1 VVLAHQDGG
10 VVGVEDEGPLVGALL
25 SDPVVVGDGPAV
37 VGAADPL
44 VVGAELEAGCL
55 GRLLHRVEGGEE
67 GRGVHAVAVGN
78 DAWSTTTTSCP
89 GRASSMAVADPAT
102 RPPTTTTS

>member
-1 VVLAHQDGG
+1 LAHQDGG
-10 VVGVEDEGPLVGALL
+10 VVGIEDEGALVGALFA
-25 SDPVVVGDGPAV
+25 DPEVVGDGPAV

-44 VVGAELEAGCL
+44 VVGAELEWVDTVSL
-55 GRLLHRVEGGEE
+55 
-67 GRGVHAVAVGN
+67 GN

-89 GRASSMAVADPAT
+89 RRASSMAVADPAT